1 MLAQYLCGV
10 ARLLLTTKPAV
21 PLWWFGVVLI
31 RAFMN
36 NPRAAVLPLLWLA
49 CAPAAQ
55 AAPGDVTVETVVVTA
70 GALPGTALDP
80 DKVPF
85 NTQIINSA
93 DLNRFGAASTLD
105 SLDLRV
111 TGVSISNAQ
120 NSPFQPN
127 LFYRGFEASPLAGDA
142 QGLAVYANGVR
153 LNQSFG
159 DTLNWDLI
167 PDVAI
172 DRLTLEGSNPVFGLN
187 ALGGALVVQMK
198 NGFTYAGAEGEALFG
213 VFGRRQ
219 GSIQYGVQDGSKAF
233 YIAVNRLT
241 ETGWRQHSPSNLT
254 QIFTDLGWRGD
265 AGEIHLNLSG
275 ADNDLTGNGTSPV
288 ELLAVARSAVFTFPD
303 NTKNTNGLANLYGIL
318 RASDALSFQANLYLS
333 GLRQRSMNGDAS
345 SASPCAASAGL
356 LCLDDGSIATGEN
369 GNAIGDF
376 LSGGPYGQLNVTRTD
391 STAFGGALQ
400 TAYDAPLFGRSNHFL
415 AGFAVDEGHTGFAA
429 HSEVGGISAERGF
442 VGPGVTIDQADGS
455 IAPVKVTTQ
464 NSYYGFYLSD
474 LFDLTDSFSLSASAR
489 YNIANTASED
499 ALGTAL
505 NGSHHYARLNP
516 AIGAS
521 YEISSSLSA
530 YLGYSQA
537 NRAPTP
543 AELSC
548 ADSASPCSL
557 TNFFVGDPTLKQ
569 VTAHTMEA
577 GLRGQLAQVFGG
589 DLRWHAG
596 LYRADTQDDIQF
608 VASDIVGR
616 AFFQNIGKTRRQ
628 GVESSLDFQRGAL
641 SVSLDYSH
649 TDATFRSVLTLNSP
663 LNPLA
668 DSNGQ
673 IHVMPGM
680 RLPSVPTDVF
690 KATIGYEL
698 LPGWNVAFAAHAS
711 SGVYL
716 RGDESNLNPKTR
728 PYAVFDLSSS
738 YRVTERVELF
748 ATLRNLFDKKY
759 ETFGTFSPTS
769 DVPIPEVPG
778 ASNPRSLSPA
788 PPFSVFAGGRLF
800 L

>member
-1 MLAQYLCGV
+1 VQYLYGV

-21 PLWWFGVVLI
+21 PLWWFGAALI

-36 NPRAAVLPLLWLA
+36 NPRVVVLPLLWLA
-49 CAPAAQ
+49 CASAAQ
-55 AAPGDVTVETVVVTA
+55 AAPADVAVESVVITA

-93 DLNRFGAASTLD
+93 DLKRFGAASTLD
-105 SLDLRV
+105 TLDL
-111 TGVSISNAQ
+111 GVSGISISNAQ
-120 NSPFQPN
+120 DNPFQPS

-153 LNQSFG
+153 LNQPFG

-187 ALGGALVVQMK
+187 ALGGSLAVQMK
-198 NGFTYAGAEGEALFG
+198 NGFTYTGAEGEALFG
-213 VFGRRQ
+213 AFDRRQ
-219 GSIQYGVQDGSKAF
+219 GSIQYGVENGNKAL

-241 ETGWRQHSPSNLT
+241 ETGWRQHSPSDLA
-254 QIFTDLGWRGD
+254 QIFADLGWRGE
-265 AGEIHLNLSG
+265 AGEVHLSLSG
-275 ADNDLTGNGTSPV
+275 ADTDLTGNGTTPV

-303 NTKNTNGLANLYGIL
+303 NTKNTNGLANLYGLL
-318 RASDALSFQANLYLS
+318 RASDVLSFQGNLYLS
-333 GLRQRSMNGDAS
+333 GFRQRSMNGDAS
-345 SASPCAASAGL
+345 VAQPCAALAGR
-356 LCLDDGSIATGEN
+356 LCLDDGSIVTGES
-369 GNAIGDF
+369 GNPIPDF
-376 LSGGPYGQLNVTRTD
+376 LPGGPYGQLNVTRTD
-391 STAFGGALQ
+391 STAYGGAFQ
-400 TAYDAPLFGRSNHFL
+400 AAYDAPLFARTNHFL
-415 AGFAVDEGHTGFAA
+415 AGFAIDKGRTGFAA
-429 HSEVGGISAERGF
+429 HSEVGEISADRGF
-442 VGPGVTIDQADGS
+442 VGPGVIIDQADGS
-455 IAPVKVTTQ
+455 IAPVKVTTR

-474 LFDLTDSFSLSASAR
+474 MFDLTEALSLSASAR
-489 YNIANTASED
+489 YNIADIALQD
-499 ALGTAL
+499 ALGTAIS
-505 NGSHHYARLNP
+505 GSHRFNHLNP

-521 YEISSSLSA
+521 YKFASSLSA

-548 ADSASPCSL
+548 ASPSSPCSL
-557 TNFFVGDPTLKQ
+557 TNFFVGDPALKQ
-569 VTAHTMEA
+569 VTAHTAEA
-577 GLRGQLAQVFGG
+577 GLRGKLTQILGG
-589 DLRWHAG
+589 TLQWHAG
-596 LYRADTQDDIQF
+596 VYRADTHDDLQF

-616 AFFQNIGKTRRQ
+616 AFFQNIGNTRRQ

-641 SVSLDYSH
+641 SLSLDYSH
-649 TDATFRSVLTLNSP
+649 TDAIFRSNLTLNSP
-663 LNPLA
+663 INPLA

-673 IHVMPGM
+673 IHIVPGM
-680 RLPSVPTDVF
+680 RLPSVPADVF

-698 LPGWNVAFAAHAS
+698 LPGWNVAFAARAS

-728 PYAVFDLSSS
+728 PYAVFDISSS
-738 YRVTERVELF
+738 YRVTERVEVF

-788 PPFSVFAGGRLF
+788 PPFSFFAGIRLF
-800 L
+800 VG

>member
-1 MLAQYLCGV
+1 
-10 ARLLLTTKPAV
+10 
-21 PLWWFGVVLI
+21 
-31 RAFMN
+31 MN
-36 NPRAAVLPLLWLA
+36 NPRIAALPLLWLA
-49 CAPAAQ
+49 CASHAQ
-55 AAPGDVTVETVVVTA
+55 AAPTDMAVESVVVTA

-80 DKVPF
+80 NKVPF

-93 DLNRFGAASTLD
+93 DLQRFGAASTID
-105 SLDLRV
+105 TLDL
-111 TGVSISNAQ
+111 GVSGVSLSNAQ
-120 NSPFQPN
+120 NNPFQPS

-142 QGLAVYANGVR
+142 QGLAVFANGVR
-153 LNQSFG
+153 LNQPFG

-187 ALGGALVVQMK
+187 ALGGSAVIQMK
-198 NGFTYAGAEGEALFG
+198 NGFTYAGAEGEGLFG
-213 VFGRRQ
+213 AFGRRQ
-219 GSIQYGVQDGSKAF
+219 GSIQYGVQDGSKAL

-241 ETGWRQHSPSNLT
+241 ETGWRQHSPSKLA
-254 QIFTDLGWRGD
+254 QIFADLGWRGA
-265 AGEIHLNLSG
+265 AGEIHLSLSG
-275 ADNDLTGNGTSPV
+275 ADNELTGNGTAPV

-303 NTKNTNGLANLYGIL
+303 TAKNTHGLANLYGIL

-333 GLRQRSMNGDAS
+333 GFRQRSRNGDAS
-345 SASPCAASAGL
+345 AAQPCAAPAGL
-356 LCLDDGSIATGEN
+356 LCLDDGSVVTGED
-369 GNAIGDF
+369 AKPIPDF
-376 LSGGPYGQLNVTRTD
+376 LSGGPYGQLNTTRTD
-391 STAFGGALQ
+391 STGYGGALQ
-400 TAYDAPLFGRSNHFL
+400 AAYDAPLFGRTNHFL
-415 AGFAVDEGHTGFAA
+415 AGLAIDKGRTGFAA
-429 HSEVGGISAERGF
+429 LSEVGGVAMDRGF
-442 VGPGVTIDQADGS
+442 VGPGVVIDQADGS
-455 IAPVKVTTQ
+455 IAPVEVTTH

-474 LFDLTDSFSLSASAR
+474 MFDLTEALSLSASAR
-489 YNIANTASED
+489 YNIAD
-499 ALGTAL
+499 VQLQDLLGSAL
-505 NGSHHYARLNP
+505 NGSHHFSHLNP
-516 AIGAS
+516 AMGAS
-521 YEISSSLSA
+521 YKIASSLSV
-530 YLGYSQA
+530 YLGYSLA

-548 ADSASPCSL
+548 AAPSSPCSL
-557 TNFFVGDPTLKQ
+557 TNFFVGDPPLKQ
-569 VTAHTMEA
+569 VTAHTVEA
-577 GLRGQLAQVFGG
+577 GLRGQSAQTLGG

-596 LYRADTQDDIQF
+596 VYRTDTREDLQF

-616 AFFQNIGKTRRQ
+616 AFFENIGDTRRQ

-641 SVSLDYSH
+641 SLSLDYSH
-649 TDATFRSVLTLNSP
+649 TDATFRSALTLNSP
-663 LNPLA
+663 INPLA

-673 IHVMPGM
+673 IHVLPGM
-680 RLPSVPTDVF
+680 YLPSVPADVF

-698 LPGWNVAFAAHAS
+698 VPGWNVAVSGHAS

-728 PYAVFDLSSS
+728 PYMVFDLSST

-788 PPFSVFAGGRLF
+788 PPFSFFAGARLF

>member
-1 MLAQYLCGV
+1 
-10 ARLLLTTKPAV
+10 
-21 PLWWFGVVLI
+21 
-31 RAFMN
+31 MN
-36 NPRAAVLPLLWLA
+36 NSRVAVLPLLWLA
-49 CAPAAQ
+49 CVSHAQ
-55 AAPGDVTVETVVVTA
+55 AAPADVPVESIVVTA

-80 DKVPF
+80 NKVPF

-93 DLNRFGAASTLD
+93 DLKRFGAASAIDTLG
-105 SLDLRV
+105 L
-111 TGVSISNAQ
+111 GVSGVSFSNAQ
-120 NSPFQPN
+120 NNPFQPS

-142 QGLAVYANGVR
+142 QGLAVFANGVR
-153 LNQSFG
+153 LNQPFG
-159 DTLNWDLI
+159 DTIDWGLI

-187 ALGGALVVQMK
+187 ALGGSAVIQMK
-198 NGFTYAGAEGEALFG
+198 NGFTYTGGEGEGLFG
-213 VFGRRQ
+213 AYGRLQ
-219 GSIQYGVQDGSKAF
+219 GSIQYGVQDGNKAL

-241 ETGWRQHSPSNLT
+241 ETGWRQHSPSELA
-254 QIFTDLGWRGD
+254 QIFADLGWRGA
-265 AGEIHLNLSG
+265 AGEIHLSLSG
-275 ADNDLTGNGTSPV
+275 ADNNLTGNGTAPV

-303 NTKNTNGLANLYGIL
+303 IAKNTHGLANLYGTL
-318 RASDALSFQANLYLS
+318 RASDALSFQGNLYLS
-333 GLRQRSMNGDAS
+333 GFRQRSRNADAS
-345 SASPCAASAGL
+345 VAQPCAAPAGL
-356 LCLDDGSIATGEN
+356 LCLDDGSVVTGED
-369 GNAIGDF
+369 AKPISDF

-391 STAFGGALQ
+391 STGYGGALQ
-400 TAYDAPLFGRSNHFL
+400 AAYDAPLFARTNHFL
-415 AGFAVDEGHTGFAA
+415 AGFAIDKGRTGFAA
-429 HSEVGGISAERGF
+429 HSEVGGLGVDRGF
-442 VGPGVTIDQADGS
+442 AGPGLVIDQVDGS
-455 IAPVKVTTQ
+455 ITPVEVTTH
-464 NSYYGFYLSD
+464 NSYYGFYLSEM
-474 LFDLTDSFSLSASAR
+474 FDLTDTFSVSASAR
-489 YNIANTASED
+489 YNIADIALQD

-505 NGSHHYARLNP
+505 NGSHRFTHLNP

-521 YEISSSLSA
+521 YKIASSLSA

-548 ADSASPCSL
+548 AAPSSPCSL
-557 TNFFVGDPTLKQ
+557 TNFFVGDPALKQ
-569 VTAHTMEA
+569 VTAHTVEA
-577 GLRGQLAQVFGG
+577 GLRGQLAQVLGG

-596 LYRADTQDDIQF
+596 VYRTDTRDDLQF

-616 AFFQNIGKTRRQ
+616 AFFQNIGNTRRQ
-628 GVESSLDFQRGAL
+628 GIESSLDFQRGAL
-641 SVSLDYSH
+641 SLSLDYSH
-649 TDATFRSVLTLNSP
+649 TDAIFRSAFTLNSP

-668 DSNGQ
+668 DPNGQ
-673 IHVMPGM
+673 IHIVPGM
-680 RLPSVPTDVF
+680 RLPSVPADVF

-698 LPGWNVAFAAHAS
+698 LPGWNVAFAARVS

-778 ASNPRSLSPA
+778 AANPRSLSPA